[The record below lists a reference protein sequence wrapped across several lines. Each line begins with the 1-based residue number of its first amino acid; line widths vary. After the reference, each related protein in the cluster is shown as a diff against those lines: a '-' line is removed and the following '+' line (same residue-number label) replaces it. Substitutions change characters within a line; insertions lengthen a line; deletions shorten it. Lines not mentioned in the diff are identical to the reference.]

1 MSFKVRT
8 DFSNINTSI
17 GRNSF
22 SPANT
27 LQTGK
32 VYGVVTTENTPTE
45 KQFKRAGG
53 FNGIGTIFYVDYQRT
68 KNVTGS
74 IDDTFLDT
82 CQLAIPLNS
91 QTQYYPVLNELVYLL
106 DLPSAISQVSNTSG
120 VKYYASIINV
130 FNNPQQNSQPS
141 TKEDIL
147 GTTFVENPQIRSLLS
162 FEGDHVVQGRQG
174 NAIRF
179 STTSTALRGLS
190 EWSSIGKN
198 DDPIMTITNGFSY
211 SKNEKFH
218 IEKINKD
225 ASSIYLTSAQK
236 IPLKTDKTGVLN
248 NITNPLNV
256 QDYFSSQI
264 IINSN
269 RVVLNSKKDEV
280 MIFAKTN
287 IELNTKN
294 IINLNADTRVHLN
307 SSAVFLGPFTSTFPH
322 QPVLLGFNTIRL
334 LQNLQRTLTTLGQY
348 LASATSTK
356 EGAPLP
362 NINIAGKEL
371 LEDMKLMVDQL
382 DTITSKKVFTV

>member
-53 FNGIGTIFYVDYQRT
+53 FNGIGTIFYIDYQRT

-74 IDDTFLDT
+74 IDDNFLDT

-91 QTQYYPVLNELVYLL
+91 QTQYYPVLNELVYLI
-106 DLPSAISQVSNTSG
+106 DLPSATSQVSNTSG
-120 VKYYASIINV
+120 IKYYASVINV

-141 TKEDIL
+141 SKEDIL

-162 FEGDHVVQGRQG
+162 FEGDHIVQGRQG
-174 NAIRF
+174 NGIRF
-179 STTSTALRGLS
+179 STTSTSLRGLS

-198 DDPIMTITNGFSY
+198 DDPIMAITNGFSY
-211 SKNEKFH
+211 DKKEKFH

-225 ASSIYLTSAQK
+225 LSSIYLTSAQK
-236 IPLKTDKTGVLN
+236 IPLTTDKRGVLN
-248 NITNPLNV
+248 NQTNPINV
-256 QDYFSSQI
+256 PDYFNAQI
-264 IINSN
+264 ILNSD

-294 IINLNADTRVHLN
+294 IINLNADRRVHLN
-307 SSAVFLGPFTSTFPH
+307 AFKVWLGSTDGTQL
-322 QPVLLGFNTIRL
+322 QPVLLGRNTLNL
-334 LQNLQRTLTTLGQY
+334 LQDLQRALTSLGQY
-348 LASATSTK
+348 MASATSTK

-362 NINIAGKEL
+362 NINVAGKEL
-371 LEDMKLMVDQL
+371 LEDMKTMADQL
-382 DTITSKKVFTV
+382 NNITSKRVYTR